1 MNRTIGGRSEI
12 HIVASPKKISLLGCV
27 LAGGHSSRMG
37 RDKALIRPF
46 GPNGPTMLEH
56 TFGLLQ
62 KLCGECVVTTSAG
75 RAYPHFP
82 CLFDEKPDLG
92 PISGIMG
99 ALALAYL
106 PWPAICP

>member
-1 MNRTIGGRSEI
+1 
-12 HIVASPKKISLLGCV
+12 
-27 LAGGHSSRMG
+27 MG

-62 KLCGECVVTTSAG
+62 KLCGECVVTTRPQDG
-75 RAYPHFP
+75 LIPIFRA
-82 CLFDEKPDLG
+82 CLMKKPDLG

-99 ALALAYL
+99 ALVEARKKLALAYL